1 MPTLKDLLETHLAKR
16 RITPRVLAEQ
26 TGMSYAT
33 LLSLVNDGHV
43 PRKVEHREAL
53 RQALGV
59 DHDAWAKA
67 LAASGPDGI
76 EVDGDGPPTLQQLVV
91 QALHRNGYSEQSF
104 AKESGIP
111 YPTLLGITRK
121 AAIPRSDTLIRLA
134 DALGLVQDEVFAAAE
149 QSKGQRR
156 SETASIAATP
166 APAPV
171 ARAEP
176 PAAPAALPSLATQVA
191 AAARRQ
197 AVSLGVF
204 ARMHDLPYLSLARL
218 VATGVPP
225 ADEEIHERLAAALG
239 LTAEQFATSLAQ
251 STTQPE
257 PAQMDADANDQGT
270 PLQTALRAVMERKG
284 MTMKAFAELSELSVL
299 TATRLVKHGALPSR
313 ATTHQKL
320 RLLLDL
326 PESDYDLLLRRSQP
340 AGERAPT
347 AALAAG
353 SVVAAIGAD
362 DEFQHRETE
371 EITPHGEVR
380 EALAPRKATTALHNA
395 PPPDDELTELIAR
408 LNSRQK
414 QALHQFLLSVL

>member
-1 MPTLKDLLETHLAKR
+1 MPTLKDLLETHLAQR
-16 RITPRVLAEQ
+16 RSTVRALAEQ
-26 TGMSYAT
+26 IGMSYPT
-33 LLSLVNDGHV
+33 LLALVNKGHV
-43 PRKVEHREAL
+43 PRKAEHREAL
-53 RQALGV
+53 RQALGL
-59 DHDAWAKA
+59 DQDAWARA
-67 LAASGPDGI
+67 LAASGKDG
-76 EVDGDGPPTLQQLVV
+76 VDTAPSP
-91 QALHRNGYSEQSF
+91 SEHQ
-104 AKESGIP
+104 E
-111 YPTLLGITRK
+111 R
-121 AAIPRSDTLIRLA
+121 
-134 DALGLVQDEVFAAAE
+134 
-149 QSKGQRR
+149 SKGQ
-156 SETASIAATP
+156 AAVVP
-166 APAPV
+166 APGT
-171 ARAEP
+171 
-176 PAAPAALPSLATQVA
+176 PSLATLVA

-197 AVSLGVF
+197 NTSLGVF
-204 ARMHDLPYLSLARL
+204 AHTHDLPYLSLTRL

-225 ADEEIHERLAAALG
+225 ADEEIHGRLAAALG
-239 LTAEQFATSLAQ
+239 LTADQFAASLVQ
-251 STTQPE
+251 STSQPE

-326 PESDYDLLLRRSQP
+326 SETDYELLLRRSQP

-353 SVVAAIGAD
+353 RVVAAIGAD

-380 EALAPRKATTALHNA
+380 EALAPRRSTTTTHSA
-395 PPPDDELTELIAR
+395 PPADDELAELILR
-408 LNSRQK
+408 LNPRQK

>member
-1 MPTLKDLLETHLAKR
+1 MPTLKDLLDTHLAKR
-16 RITPRVLAEQ
+16 RITPRALADQTGISYPTLLALVDAGEVPPKAEQ
-26 TGMSYAT
+26 
-33 LLSLVNDGHV
+33 
-43 PRKVEHREAL
+43 REAL
-53 RQALGV
+53 RQALGL
-59 DHDAWAKA
+59 DHETWAKA
-67 LAASGPDGI
+67 MAASG
-76 EVDGDGPPTLQQLVV
+76 EGDGEEPPTLQRLVV
-91 QALHRNGYSEQSF
+91 QALQRTGHTEQSL
-104 AKESGIP
+104 AKESGIA
-111 YPTLLGITRK
+111 YPTLLGIARK
-121 AAIPRSDTLIRLA
+121 GAIPRNDTLIRLA

-149 QSKGQRR
+149 ASKGQRR
-156 SETASIAATP
+156 GEFAAAPATS
-166 APAPV
+166 APAPL
-171 ARAEP
+171 ARPE
-176 PAAPAALPSLATQVA
+176 APAARAVLPSLATQVA

-197 AVSLGVF
+197 NLSLGVF

-225 ADEEIHERLAAALG
+225 TDDEIHGRLAAALG
-239 LTAEQFATSLAQ
+239 LTAEQFALSLAQ

-326 PESDYDLLLRRSQP
+326 PESEYDLLLRRSQP
-340 AGERAPT
+340 SGERAST

-380 EALAPRKATTALHNA
+380 EALAPRKATTAMHNA
-395 PPPDDELTELIAR
+395 PPPDDELAELIAR
-408 LNSRQK
+408 LNPRQK
-414 QALHQFLLSVL
+414 HALHQFLLSVL